1 MEKTAQLYLASNKVI
16 TQAVLF
22 EYYNAKYDKL
32 YGGITEA
39 QYRLRDPFGRPIH
52 KRHTKIDFGQFMASI
67 MPYVNLGGLIRFDR
81 IEYDIE
87 LQLGMHKTEE

>member
-1 MEKTAQLYLASNKVI
+1 MEKAANLYLASNKVI

-22 EYYNAKYDKL
+22 EYYLAKYDKL
-32 YGGITEA
+32 YGHLTEA
-39 QYRLRDPFGRPIH
+39 HCRLRDPFGRPIH
-52 KRHTKIDFGQFMASI
+52 RRHTKIDFGQFMASI
-67 MPYVNLGGLIRFDR
+67 MLYANQRPIRFDL